1 MKRTRA
7 PARYHHGDLRRA
19 LIDAALVVLDAEG
32 EEALTTRTLAR
43 RLGVSHS
50 APGHHFHD
58 RQALLAAVAAAAF
71 GGLSD
76 ELEAAAQDTPAPAER
91 LVVVGQT
98 YVRFAMRHPA
108 RFRLMFG
115 AVAVEAS
122 LLEERGRALRVLQAA
137 VHAAAGAGSTPVDE
151 LVFTAWSLVHGL
163 ATLWLD
169 GPARLFYQA
178 PEAFE
183 AKVARVLGGAVARF
197 ATHQ

>member
-1 MKRTRA
+1 MKRVRA

-19 LIDAALVVLDAEG
+19 LIEAALQLLDAEG
-32 EEALTTRTLAR
+32 EVALTTRTLAK

-50 APGHHFHD
+50 APGHHFRD
-58 RQALLAAVAAAAF
+58 RQALLAAVAAEAF

-76 ELEAAAQDTPAPAER
+76 ELEAAAQAVPAPAER

-115 AVAVEAS
+115 AVAADAS
-122 LLEERGRALRVLQAA
+122 LFDQRTRALKVLHEA
-137 VHAAAGAGSTPVDE
+137 VQAAAGAGSTSGDE

-169 GPARLFYQA
+169 GPARLFYQV

-183 AKVARVLGGAVARF
+183 ANVARVLSGAVARF
-197 ATHQ
+197 AAP